1 MKDNDLVR
9 LESIERMLDAGMFPP
24 KAMTSLAWLVQLVR
38 RLNARL
44 TASQEAVEDLAE
56 HSPRKR

>member
-1 MKDNDLVR
+1 MKDSDLAR

-24 KAMTSLAWLVQLVR
+24 KAMMSLVWLVQLVR
-38 RLNARL
+38 RLDARL

-56 HSPRKR
+56 HSPGER

>member
-1 MKDNDLVR
+1 MKDSDLTR

-38 RLNARL
+38 RLNDRL
-44 TASQEAVEDLAE
+44 MALEEAVEDLAE
-56 HSPRKR
+56 HSPGER